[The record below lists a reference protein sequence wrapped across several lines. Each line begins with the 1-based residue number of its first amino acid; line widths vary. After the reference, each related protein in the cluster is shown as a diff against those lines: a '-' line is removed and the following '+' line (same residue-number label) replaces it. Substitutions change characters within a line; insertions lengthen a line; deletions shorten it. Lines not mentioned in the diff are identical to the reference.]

1 MEGETNRHRDP
12 NTHLEQDICIHIF
25 TVSSAMVGVCLTVI
39 GLIRVVITLGR
50 ADTLAD
56 DLLAGD
62 ALLFLISCLLSYWA
76 LRSRSLRRMHRLE
89 KIADGIFILA
99 MIGMVIICA
108 LITYTISVPAST
120 RRWLK
125 QLFEDP
131 QPIPA
136 GLTLFRPSHPER
148 RLGQLRINL
157 SPALVVGH
165 RYLHLLVRGVTAA
178 VGAGDSNC
186 IDASVA
192 AALPLGSK

>member
-12 NTHLEQDICIHIF
+12 DTHLEQDISIHIF

-108 LITYTISVPAST
+108 LITYTISAPA
-120 RRWLK
+120 
-125 QLFEDP
+125 
-131 QPIPA
+131 
-136 GLTLFRPSHPER
+136 RP
-148 RLGQLRINL
+148 
-157 SPALVVGH
+157 
-165 RYLHLLVRGVTAA
+165 
-178 VGAGDSNC
+178 GAG
-186 IDASVA
+186 
-192 AALPLGSK
+192 